1 MTEAILSVSDRGQ
14 ITIPQK
20 IREKY
25 GVRHF
30 ICIVQGD
37 GIVLKPLQTRDEF
50 VRELENA
57 EKDWSKNGGVT
68 LAQIKGKFKL

>member
-14 ITIPQK
+14 VTIPLKVRQ
-20 IREKY
+20 KY
-25 GVRHF
+25 GVKHF

-50 VRELENA
+50 VKELEDA
-57 EKDWSKNGGVT
+57 ERDWSKNGGAT
-68 LAQIKGKFKL
+68 LAQVKSKFKL

>member
-1 MTEAILSVSDRGQ
+1 MTESILSVSDRGQ

-25 GVRHF
+25 GVKHF
-30 ICIVQGD
+30 ICIVRED

-50 VRELENA
+50 VAELESA
-57 EKDWSKNGGVT
+57 EKDWSKYGGMT
-68 LAQIKGKFKL
+68 LAQVKSKFKL